1 LRVEFLIYLFVFVIK
16 PSWTVV
22 VVLFV
27 CMFVGIK
34 PEKLYFASC
43 WEGSKPHGS
52 GHTRA
57 EAQTATCIPKTEARQ
72 SEPTYEPTYLSIHVN
87 TLSILFKKLVQFLT
101 HFLPPFQIFVPFF
114 AFSIY
119 CPHFFVPFFLETKKD
134 IFLLGKFFLLQI
146 FFHIFASNV
155 PMRLGVDFVTQ
166 FARKPG

>member
-1 LRVEFLIYLFVFVIK
+1 
-16 PSWTVV
+16 
-22 VVLFV
+22 
-27 CMFVGIK
+27 MFVGIK

-119 CPHFFVPFFLETKKD
+119 CPHFFVPFFLETKKRH
-134 IFLLGKFFLLQI
+134 FFIGQI
-146 FFHIFASNV
+146 FFVANFFPHFCFQCSHAIGCRFCHPIRAQT
-155 PMRLGVDFVTQ
+155 RLSQVDGL
-166 FARKPG
+166 ARITGLA